1 MKTLSWNSRG
11 LGNPRGIRNL
21 RDLVRK
27 EDPDILFIQE
37 TRLRVSEMDRCK
49 RSLGLE
55 NCLAVSCEGR
65 RGGLALFWK
74 LEVDLTILQY
84 SKNHIHAIIA
94 EEEQESRRW
103 FLTGIYGFP
112 EVASRHLTWTLM
124 RSLKNVDNLGWLLI
138 GDFNEIIHQAE
149 KWGGVDRP
157 EWQMKNFRDAID
169 DCGIKDLG
177 YQGCPYT
184 WSNRRGE
191 SECISARLDRALA
204 NEVWCL
210 NNPLASVIHG
220 SVAYSDHTPLWVDTT
235 GYQTSRRGHRPFRF
249 ESMWSGEEGCSKLI
263 KEAWR
268 ERSKGDGIKTLMQ
281 WTQMVGEKL
290 KVWNKKSFGNVK
302 VKLAEA
308 KENLSQLQKKDP
320 VGLNSQEN
328 MSAREEVNK
337 WLGREEEMWHQRSKA
352 LWIQAG
358 DQNSRYFHSKASH
371 RKKKNTIKRLQD
383 EQNQW
388 KEGRDMEELVVNY
401 FQQLFSSSEERDHTE
416 SAARVESKVTSRM
429 NEELKKP
436 FTAAE
441 VNLALSQMHPTKA
454 PGPDGMPPL
463 FYQKY
468 WSTIGSSVSEA
479 VLESLNTGVFPK
491 ELNHSFI
498 CLIPKKQNPT
508 KVVDFRPISL
518 CNVLYKLMSKAIA
531 NRLKALLPMLIS
543 ASQSAFVP
551 GRLITDNVLVAYE
564 IVHFLRH
571 RRGGKKGYMSIKL
584 DMSKAYDRVEW
595 DFLERIMVQMGFE
608 TRWINLIMYCVTSVF
623 FSVMLNGVPTGCI
636 KPTRGL
642 RQGDPLSPYLFLLCT
657 EGLVSMLKQ
666 AALNSMIPGIR
677 ICRGA
682 PTINH
687 LLFADDSVIFCKA
700 DVQTNL
706 ELQRIL
712 KRYELASGQK
722 LNMDKTSMV
731 FSSNVSSPMQE
742 EIRNMWGGSA
752 IQQYEK
758 YLGLPPMISRKK
770 ANAFSDIKSRVWKKL
785 QCWKEKQ
792 LSQGGKEI
800 LLKAVALA
808 IPTYAMSC
816 FKLPDCLFRELE
828 SLMARF
834 WWGRTENNK
843 RIHWVS
849 WKNLCKSKYQGG
861 LGFKELKLFNTAL
874 LAKQGWRLVTQSK
887 SLLYQVFKAK
897 YFPKG
902 EFLDSKLGHNPS
914 YAWRGIWETRVFL
927 KQGCQKRVGD
937 GKNIRIWHDYWIPGH
952 RNVLHDHS
960 VEESQDRK
968 NETVDTLINGETR
981 WWDIS
986 KVRALF
992 NPIIAEKIL
1001 KIVICPEGYED
1012 RWMWSE
1018 ERSGE
1023 FSVRS
1028 AYKLL
1033 QKGLYDAVGQS
1044 SNSSSLNSLWKA
1056 IWKMKLPLKIR
1067 IFAWKLCKD
1076 CLPTGL
1082 NLIKRH
1088 VDIDPKCCL
1097 CAEQNEDLSHAIVYC
1112 PQLIEFWKG
1121 QLPKLFDIQKP
1132 ILFIDLINHVHNKGT
1147 TEELQFFCLIA
1158 WSFWYR
1164 RNRKIHD
1171 LVVLPIKQV
1180 VDHALS
1186 VQSSFVSCS
1195 QQKNPDHIKL
1205 NGLWSPPPEGFLKL
1219 NVDGALFFDQKKA
1232 GIGAVL
1238 RDGRGEVILAASK
1251 MECYIEEPETI
1262 ELVAILRGLQLCI
1275 QSGISKLVVESDCK
1289 LLVEILQQEP
1299 QQDASQLGNLTSE
1312 VKRLMSLFEICL
1324 CKHVSR
1330 VGNRAAH
1337 KLARMAW
1344 NVDDLVVWG
1353 ESVPEPIA
1361 HVIWVDKVSCN
1372 P

>member
-11 LGNPRGIRNL
+11 LGNPRGIQNL

-49 RSLGLE
+49 RSLGFE

-112 EVASRHLTWTLM
+112 KVASRHLTWTLM

-184 WSNRRGE
+184 WSNRREE

-235 GYQTSRRGHRPFRF
+235 RYQISRRGHRPFRF
-249 ESMWSGEEGCSKLI
+249 ESMRLGEEGCSKPI

-281 WTQMVGEKL
+281 WTQKVGEKL

-308 KENLSQLQKKDP
+308 KENLCQLQKKDP
-320 VGLNSQEN
+320 VGFNSQEN
-328 MSAREEVNK
+328 MSVREEVNK

-416 SAARVESKVTSRM
+416 SVARVESKVTSRM

-436 FTAAE
+436 FTVAE

-454 PGPDGMPPL
+454 PGPDG
-463 FYQKY
+463 
-468 WSTIGSSVSEA
+468 
-479 VLESLNTGVFPK
+479 
-491 ELNHSFI
+491 
-498 CLIPKKQNPT
+498 
-508 KVVDFRPISL
+508 
-518 CNVLYKLMSKAIA
+518 
-531 NRLKALLPMLIS
+531 
-543 ASQSAFVP
+543 
-551 GRLITDNVLVAYE
+551 RLITDNVLVAYE

-571 RRGGKKGYMSIKL
+571 KRGGKKGYMSIKL

-595 DFLERIMVQMGFE
+595 DFLESIMVQMGFE
-608 TRWINLIMYCVTSVF
+608 TSWINLIMYCVTSVS

-666 AALNSMIPGIR
+666 AALNSMIPGIQ

-682 PTINH
+682 PAINH

-731 FSSNVSSPMQE
+731 FSSNVSAPMQE

-758 YLGLPPMISRKK
+758 YLGLPPMIGRKK

-843 RIHWVS
+843 RIHW
-849 WKNLCKSKYQGG
+849 
-861 LGFKELKLFNTAL
+861 
-874 LAKQGWRLVTQSK
+874 
-887 SLLYQVFKAK
+887 
-897 YFPKG
+897 
-902 EFLDSKLGHNPS
+902 
-914 YAWRGIWETRVFL
+914 
-927 KQGCQKRVGD
+927 GCQRRVGD

-952 RNVLHDHS
+952 RNALHDHS
-960 VEESQDRK
+960 VGESQDRK

-1076 CLPTGL
+1076 YLPTGL

-1088 VDIDPKCCL
+1088 VDIDPKRCL
-1097 CAEQNEDLSHAIVYC
+1097 CAE
-1112 PQLIEFWKG
+1112 
-1121 QLPKLFDIQKP
+1121 
-1132 ILFIDLINHVHNKGT
+1132 
-1147 TEELQFFCLIA
+1147 
-1158 WSFWYR
+1158 
-1164 RNRKIHD
+1164 
-1171 LVVLPIKQV
+1171 
-1180 VDHALS
+1180 
-1186 VQSSFVSCS
+1186 
-1195 QQKNPDHIKL
+1195 
-1205 NGLWSPPPEGFLKL
+1205 
-1219 NVDGALFFDQKKA
+1219 
-1232 GIGAVL
+1232 
-1238 RDGRGEVILAASK
+1238 
-1251 MECYIEEPETI
+1251 
-1262 ELVAILRGLQLCI
+1262 
-1275 QSGISKLVVESDCK
+1275 
-1289 LLVEILQQEP
+1289 
-1299 QQDASQLGNLTSE
+1299 
-1312 VKRLMSLFEICL
+1312 
-1324 CKHVSR
+1324 
-1330 VGNRAAH
+1330 
-1337 KLARMAW
+1337 
-1344 NVDDLVVWG
+1344 
-1353 ESVPEPIA
+1353 
-1361 HVIWVDKVSCN
+1361 
-1372 P
+1372 

>member
-1 MKTLSWNSRG
+1 
-11 LGNPRGIRNL
+11 
-21 RDLVRK
+21 
-27 EDPDILFIQE
+27 
-37 TRLRVSEMDRCK
+37 
-49 RSLGLE
+49 
-55 NCLAVSCEGR
+55 
-65 RGGLALFWK
+65 
-74 LEVDLTILQY
+74 
-84 SKNHIHAIIA
+84 
-94 EEEQESRRW
+94 
-103 FLTGIYGFP
+103 
-112 EVASRHLTWTLM
+112 
-124 RSLKNVDNLGWLLI
+124 
-138 GDFNEIIHQAE
+138 
-149 KWGGVDRP
+149 
-157 EWQMKNFRDAID
+157 
-169 DCGIKDLG
+169 
-177 YQGCPYT
+177 
-184 WSNRRGE
+184 
-191 SECISARLDRALA
+191 
-204 NEVWCL
+204 
-210 NNPLASVIHG
+210 
-220 SVAYSDHTPLWVDTT
+220 
-235 GYQTSRRGHRPFRF
+235 
-249 ESMWSGEEGCSKLI
+249 
-263 KEAWR
+263 
-268 ERSKGDGIKTLMQ
+268 
-281 WTQMVGEKL
+281 
-290 KVWNKKSFGNVK
+290 
-302 VKLAEA
+302 
-308 KENLSQLQKKDP
+308 
-320 VGLNSQEN
+320 

-416 SAARVESKVTSRM
+416 FVASVESKVTSRM

-454 PGPDGMPPL
+454 PGPD
-463 FYQKY
+463 
-468 WSTIGSSVSEA
+468 
-479 VLESLNTGVFPK
+479 
-491 ELNHSFI
+491 
-498 CLIPKKQNPT
+498 
-508 KVVDFRPISL
+508 
-518 CNVLYKLMSKAIA
+518 AIA

-571 RRGGKKGYMSIKL
+571 KRGGKKGYMSIKL

-608 TRWINLIMYCVTSVF
+608 TRWINLIMYCVSSVS

-642 RQGDPLSPYLFLLCT
+642 RQGDPLSPYLFLLYT

-682 PTINH
+682 PAINH

-712 KRYELASGQK
+712 KRYELASGQE

-731 FSSNVSSPMQE
+731 FSSNVSVPMQE

-758 YLGLPPMISRKK
+758 YLGLPPMIGRKK

-808 IPTYAMSC
+808 ILTYAM
-816 FKLPDCLFRELE
+816 RH
-828 SLMARF
+828 R
-834 WWGRTENNK
+834 
-843 RIHWVS
+843 
-849 WKNLCKSKYQGG
+849 NL
-861 LGFKELKLFNTAL
+861 L
-874 LAKQGWRLVTQSK
+874 
-887 SLLYQVFKAK
+887 
-897 YFPKG
+897 
-902 EFLDSKLGHNPS
+902 
-914 YAWRGIWETRVFL
+914 
-927 KQGCQKRVGD
+927 
-937 GKNIRIWHDYWIPGH
+937 HDY
-952 RNVLHDHS
+952 S
-960 VEESQDRK
+960 VGESQDRK

-1076 CLPTGL
+1076 CLPIGL
-1082 NLIKRH
+1082 NLIKKH

-1097 CAEQNEDLSHAIVYC
+1097 CAEQNEDLSQAIVYY

-1121 QLPKLFDIQKP
+1121 QLPKLFDIHKP
-1132 ILFIDLINHVHNKGT
+1132 LLFIDLINHVHNKGT

-1158 WSFWYR
+1158 WRFWYR
-1164 RNRKIHD
+1164 RNRKTHD

-1219 NVDGALFFDQKKA
+1219 NIDGALFFDQKKA

-1312 VKRLMSLFEICL
+1312 VKRLMSHFEVCL